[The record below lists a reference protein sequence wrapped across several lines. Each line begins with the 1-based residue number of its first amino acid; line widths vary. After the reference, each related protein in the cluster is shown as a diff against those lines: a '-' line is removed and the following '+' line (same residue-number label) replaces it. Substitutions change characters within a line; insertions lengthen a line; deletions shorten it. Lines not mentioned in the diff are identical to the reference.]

1 MQENHFSI
9 KYRENLM
16 KQKTNKKQE
25 CKTRKVSQT
34 SIKTPDSSTKNPSN
48 FIPENKYIIV
58 IKHS

>member
-1 MQENHFSI
+1 
-9 KYRENLM
+9 M